1 MTTLTTM
8 LIALLMSL
16 GILDSP
22 NDANN
27 LTTEQEQ
34 QISEIIINDELGL

>member
-1 MTTLTTM
+1 MITLTTT

-22 NDANN
+22 ADANS
-27 LTTEQEQ
+27 LTVEQEQ